1 MKIRRFDVKEW
12 TTQERYRVLK
22 DASEIKDLYDRI
34 QASDY
39 RQTYHIQPITGLSS
53 DPNGFIYHKGTWHLY
68 YQWCPWGAVHGLKY
82 WYHTSS
88 KDLVYWQ
95 NEGVGIHPDTIYD
108 NKGVHSGSGFSTDEK
123 LYLFYTGN
131 HRDENWVRTP
141 YTCLAQ
147 LTEDGQLV
155 KQPEPLFG
163 PHPDYTEHQRD
174 PKVVYHEANQTY
186 YILLGAQSKDLKG
199 KVLIYSSKEL
209 LQGWTFAG
217 ELRVPG
223 YEDLGGMWE
232 CPSIARIGDKDVL
245 VFSPQYTT
253 LPHRGPSTNHNI
265 FLIGQ
270 MDYEN
275 LTFQADGDYRHLDYG
290 FDFYAA
296 QFAAN
301 VKEEDK
307 AILTAWMGL
316 PDNHYPTEEEDWE
329 GSLVLPRELRIVD
342 GRLLQRPVP
351 QLSQLRKEKVNPNGY
366 LPRVAELEINNH
378 GQDAQLQLFCKADGT
393 GGLSIRYDASNQTCT
408 IDRSQMDLRFNEAIG
423 EVLDVPLERALA
435 DLRIFID
442 RSSVEI
448 FFNGGEATFSSHL
461 YPSAEENR
469 YQLSPNLS
477 LGMWTLKPSV
487 TDDFRV

>member
-1 MKIRRFDVKEW
+1 MKEW
-12 TTQERYRVLK
+12 TTEERYRVLK
-22 DASEIKDLYDRI
+22 DASEIRDLYDRI

-39 RQTYHIQPITGLSS
+39 RQAYHIQPITGLSS
-53 DPNGFIYHKGTWHLY
+53 DPNGFIYHKGIWHLY

-82 WYHTSS
+82 WYHTTS
-88 KDLVYWQ
+88 KDLLHWQ

-108 NKGVHSGSGFSTDEK
+108 NKGVHSGSGFSTDEE

-147 LTEDGQLV
+147 LTEDGQLI

-163 PHPDYTEHQRD
+163 PHPNYTEHQRD

-199 KVLIYSSKEL
+199 KVLIYTSKEL

-217 ELRVPG
+217 ELKVPD
-223 YEDLGGMWE
+223 YDDLGGMWE
-232 CPSIARIGDKDVL
+232 CPSIARIGDKDIL
-245 VFSPQYTT
+245 VFSPQYTK
-253 LPHRGPSTNHNI
+253 LPRRGNSTNHNI
-265 FLIGQ
+265 YLIGK

-275 LTFQADGDYRHLDYG
+275 LTFHADGEYRHLDYG

-329 GSLVLPRELRIVD
+329 GSLVLPRELRIVND
-342 GRLLQRPVP
+342 RLYQLPVQQIRELRQKKVEPTGR
-351 QLSQLRKEKVNPNGY
+351 
-366 LPRVAELEINNH
+366 LPRVAEVQVKHTGGN
-378 GQDAQLQLFCKADGT
+378 AQLTLFSKSDGT
-393 GGLSIRYDASNQTCT
+393 GGLQLSYDAARKTVT
-408 IDRSQMDLRFNEAIG
+408 IDRSQMELRFNEAIG
-423 EVLDVPLERALA
+423 EVLEVPLEEDLTDIALY
-435 DLRIFID
+435 LD

-448 FFNGGEATFSSHL
+448 FFNRGEATFTTHL
-461 YPSAEENR
+461 YPTEQESS
-469 YQLSPNLS
+469 YQASPNLD
-477 LGMWTLKPSV
+477 LEIWTLRSSV
-487 TDDFRV
+487 TDDFVV